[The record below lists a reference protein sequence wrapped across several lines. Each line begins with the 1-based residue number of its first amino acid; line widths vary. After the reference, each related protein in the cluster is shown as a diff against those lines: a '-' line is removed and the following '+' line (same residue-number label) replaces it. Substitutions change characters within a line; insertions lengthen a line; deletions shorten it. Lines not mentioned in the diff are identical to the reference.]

1 MGEIKGLCVCLGE
14 NLERQR
20 EGERE
25 SAQKM
30 LQNVQFFFFNNL
42 EGLGYLYWFCDP
54 SAYGGP
60 SISSSP

>member
-1 MGEIKGLCVCLGE
+1 MWEIKGLCVCLGE
-14 NLERQR
+14 NLERGR

-42 EGLGYLYWFCDP
+42 EGLGYLY
-54 SAYGGP
+54 
-60 SISSSP
+60 